1 MAETYRG
8 VIVLESLVNPD
19 TVLGMNV
26 LGKEF
31 AAEENWH
38 LYRVE
43 VTEQDVDHLSGQ
55 IRPGWYMHFW
65 RGREMVVVFKGKTF
79 RFNYD
84 DRTSWEP
91 AVAYGLAQGIPKEQL
106 DFPIEF

>member
-1 MAETYRG
+1 MAGTYRG
-8 VIVLESLVNPD
+8 VIVQESLLKPD
-19 TVLGMNV
+19 AVLAMKV

-31 AAEENWH
+31 SAAENWH

-43 VTEQDVDHLSGQ
+43 VSRQDIDRLPGQ

-65 RGREMVVVFKGKTF
+65 RGREVVAVFRDKVF
-79 RFNYD
+79 RFDYD
-84 DRTSWEP
+84 DRATWEP
-91 AVAYGLAQGIPKEQL
+91 AVEYGLAQGIPREQL